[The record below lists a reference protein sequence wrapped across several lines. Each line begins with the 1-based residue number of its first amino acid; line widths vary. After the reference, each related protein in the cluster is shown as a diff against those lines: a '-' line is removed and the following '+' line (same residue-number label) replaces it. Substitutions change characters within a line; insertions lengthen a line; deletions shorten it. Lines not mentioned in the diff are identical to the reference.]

1 MRILYIAAHPDDEN
15 TRLIAHWSQFDG
27 YDVAYLSLTQGEGG
41 QNILGPELG
50 EALGVIRREELYA
63 ARRLDGATQY
73 FGGAADFGYSKTVDE
88 TLEKWN
94 ENEVLA
100 RIEAVVK
107 EFRPDVIVTR
117 FPPDARA
124 GHGHHTAS
132 AVLAIRA
139 FERLQSMGRRGGY
152 APKALYWNTSSWW
165 AQDLEG
171 AVSRDSLAVLQI
183 GGFIPELGQSSLEIG
198 TLARGMHKSQGFA
211 GMTDRGA
218 RTEYLQLLKG
228 EPVDWTPPVFA
239 ACSAPMPFP
248 GIYAEWT
255 TESPYLIDSMRTT
268 VTVINESKEP
278 VRAQFDARFSD
289 GT

>member
-94 ENEVLA
+94 ENEVLS

-107 EFRPDVIVTR
+107 
-117 FPPDARA
+117 
-124 GHGHHTAS
+124 
-132 AVLAIRA
+132 
-139 FERLQSMGRRGGY
+139 
-152 APKALYWNTSSWW
+152 
-165 AQDLEG
+165 
-171 AVSRDSLAVLQI
+171 
-183 GGFIPELGQSSLEIG
+183 
-198 TLARGMHKSQGFA
+198 
-211 GMTDRGA
+211 
-218 RTEYLQLLKG
+218 
-228 EPVDWTPPVFA
+228 
-239 ACSAPMPFP
+239 
-248 GIYAEWT
+248 
-255 TESPYLIDSMRTT
+255 
-268 VTVINESKEP
+268 
-278 VRAQFDARFSD
+278 
-289 GT
+289 